1 MFERQSNAA
10 AVSLFSSERQRIGK
24 LIKRSLTRPSIR
36 DATGSAAAEDGDS
49 GAKRRHP
56 A

>member
-10 AVSLFSSERQRIGK
+10 AVSLFSGERQRSGK
-24 LIKRSLTRPSIR
+24 LVERLIARPAIG